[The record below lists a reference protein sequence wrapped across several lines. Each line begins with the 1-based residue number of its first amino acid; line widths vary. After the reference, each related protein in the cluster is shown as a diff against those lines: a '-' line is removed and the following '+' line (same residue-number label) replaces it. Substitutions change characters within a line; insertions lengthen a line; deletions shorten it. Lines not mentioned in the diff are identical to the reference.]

1 MSSVLIGVGQR
12 MLSVRTKL
20 GYPQSKIAA
29 ILDIAGKSYNNY
41 EHEKRELPLSTAV
54 KFCDSF
60 DVNLAWLIYGL
71 AAPDQQESA
80 ELGGEAAKAV
90 YEFVVAHEK
99 TYSSSEVKKFVSYI
113 IEQSISK
120 GSSPRDEASLFFS
133 AIG

>member
-1 MSSVLIGVGQR
+1 

-20 GYPQSKIAA
+20 GLSQKKVAD

-41 EHEKRELPLSTAV
+41 EHEKRELPLSIAV
-54 KFCDSF
+54 KFCDAF
-60 DVNLAWLIYGL
+60 DVNFPWLIYGL
-71 AAPDQQESA
+71 AAPDPQESA
-80 ELGGEAAKAV
+80 ELCGEAAKAV

-99 TYSSSEVKKFVSYI
+99 TYSSTEVKKFVRYI

-120 GSSPRDEASLFFS
+120 GTSPRDEAALFFS